1 MSGYSILITPIWESA
16 MLTPQAIKDQD
27 FQVKF
32 RGYDAIEVKAFLELL
47 AEDFFELTEQNR
59 IQSEEIESLRSDM
72 EFLRQEKES
81 LAAEVRL
88 GRENAEGIQS
98 QIDQGL
104 KHKDEE
110 ISQLRIVAEEAEAR
124 ALSESD
130 DNLSLRNK
138 VNELEARLAGDAG
151 TSIQEK
157 AEMERLRSKIEML
170 EEQNRELKQQGLDF
184 KTTILAA
191 QKFADSLRRSSEE
204 EAERLM
210 EKARADVQR
219 YRTEANAE
227 LARLPKEIE
236 KLHQQRMKVR
246 EELRAMLQS
255 YLEGLEIF
263 PDKELSEKEDDLSD
277 LFQSILLPDDD
288 SPALDDIASID
299 MDLS

>member
-1 MSGYSILITPIWESA
+1 

-27 FQVKF
+27 FQIKF

-59 IQSEEIESLRSDM
+59 IHSEEIESLRSDM
-72 EFLRQEKES
+72 EFLRQEKEN

-110 ISQLRIVAEEAEAR
+110 ISQLRVVAEEAEAR
-124 ALSESD
+124 AASQNDE
-130 DNLSLRNK
+130 NFSLRNK

-151 TSIQEK
+151 TSIMEK
-157 AEMERLRSKIEML
+157 AEIEKLRSKIEVL
-170 EEQNRELKQQGLDF
+170 EEQNKELKQQGLDF

-255 YLEGLEIF
+255 YLEALEIF

-277 LFQSILLPDDD
+277 LFQSILLPDGD
-288 SPALDDIASID
+288 STALDDIANID

>member
-1 MSGYSILITPIWESA
+1 

-27 FQVKF
+27 FQIKF

-59 IQSEEIESLRSDM
+59 IHGEEIESLRSEV
-72 EFLRQEKES
+72 EFLRQERES

-110 ISQLRIVAEEAEAR
+110 ISQLKIMAEEVAAR
-124 ALSESD
+124 ALAEAG
-130 DNLSLRNK
+130 DNQILRDK
-138 VNELEARLAGDAG
+138 VNELEAKLAGDAG

-157 AEMERLRSKIEML
+157 AEIERLRRKVEVL
-170 EEQNRELKQQGLDF
+170 EDQNKELKQQGLDF

-191 QKFADSLRRSSEE
+191 QKFADSLRQSSEE
-204 EAERLM
+204 EAQRLM

-219 YRTEANAE
+219 YRSEANAE
-227 LARLPKEIE
+227 LANLPKEIE
-236 KLHQQRMKVR
+236 KLHQQRMKIR
-246 EELRAMLQS
+246 EELRVMLQS
-255 YLEGLEIF
+255 YLEALEIF
-263 PDKELSEKEDDLSD
+263 PDKETSAKEDDLSD
-277 LFQSILLPDDD
+277 LFQSIFLPDDEN
-288 SPALDDIASID
+288 SNLDDIANIN